1 MQFDKSR
8 WQLLSGIEADSQPTT
23 LNESVEKDTPES
35 LMEAK
40 IRKAI
45 REEIISEI
53 AESRVRKEVR
63 EEIEK
68 VMEEALASGDSDWI
82 YRGNPSGMPKRNRTG
97 DITLGF
103 LGYGFKK

>member
-45 REEIISEI
+45 E
-53 AESRVRKEVR
+53 
-63 EEIEK
+63 
-68 VMEEALASGDSDWI
+68 
-82 YRGNPSGMPKRNRTG
+82 
-97 DITLGF
+97 
-103 LGYGFKK
+103 